1 MDASGGAARLA
12 EEGEVCRTGHVHR
25 RERCAAEADPE
36 EERVAVG
43 SDVVDDLV
51 LRPEAG
57 ERNHTGEG
65 KRRHAPGTEGDGHE
79 LAQAAHVLFHVE
91 GVMRAGMADRS
102 SSEEQAA
109 LEEGV
114 REYVE
119 DSRQPGSGTEAEHH
133 VAQLGHGGIR
143 QHLFDVVLDK
153 GKECGDDDR
162 DATDDRNKAHPAI
175 GDVEALP
182 EHGVDAGDEED
193 ACDDHRGRVQQR

>member
-1 MDASGGAARLA
+1 MDTGGSAAGLA
-12 EEGEVCRTGHVHR
+12 EEGEICRTGHVHR

-65 KRRHAPGTEGDGHE
+65 KRRHTPCTEGDGHE
-79 LAQAAHVLFHVE
+79 LAQAAHVLLHVK
-91 GVMRAGMADRS
+91 GVMRAGMTDRS
-102 SSEEQAA
+102 SSEEQTA

-114 REYVE
+114 CEHVE
-119 DSRQPGSGTEAEHH
+119 DSRQPGPGTEAEHH
-133 VAQLGHGGIR
+133 VAQLGHGRIR
-143 QHLFDVVLDK
+143 QHLLDVVLDK
-153 GKECGDDDR
+153 GKERGDDNR
-162 DATDDRNKAHPAI
+162 DATDDRNKAQPAI

-182 EHGVDAGDEED
+182 EHGVDPGNEEHAGDN
-193 ACDDHRGRVQQR
+193 HGGRVQQR